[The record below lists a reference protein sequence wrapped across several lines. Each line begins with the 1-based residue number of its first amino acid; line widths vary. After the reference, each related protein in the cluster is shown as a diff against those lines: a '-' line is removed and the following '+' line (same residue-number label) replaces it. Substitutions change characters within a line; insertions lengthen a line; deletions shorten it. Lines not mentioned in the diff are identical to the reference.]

1 MFGRMFQ
8 QENGSGGGVR
18 QFFHR
23 QALGGLLPIAALS
36 LIKDKPAHGGEIYQR
51 LKDKFDIEA
60 PRAVVYVMLRGLER
74 HGLMVSK
81 WDIEESGP
89 AKRRYTITEE
99 GLEYFNLGLE
109 RLKKASKIISQ
120 LTEEKV

>member
-1 MFGRMFQ
+1 MFGRLFHHGVD
-8 QENGSGGGVR
+8 EGGGVR

-23 QALGGLLPIAALS
+23 QALRGLLPMAALS
-36 LIKDKPAHGGEIYQR
+36 LIKDKPAHGGEIYQS
-51 LKDKFDIEA
+51 LKEKYDIEA

-99 GLEYFNLGLE
+99 GLEYLNLGLE
-109 RLKKASKIISQ
+109 RLKKAGKIISQ
-120 LTEEKV
+120 LTDEKA